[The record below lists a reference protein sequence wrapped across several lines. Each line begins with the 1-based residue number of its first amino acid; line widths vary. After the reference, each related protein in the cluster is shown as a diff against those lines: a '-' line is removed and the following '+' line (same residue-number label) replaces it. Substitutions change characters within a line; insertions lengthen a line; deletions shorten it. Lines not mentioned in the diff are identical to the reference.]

1 MKLSQVEFSLN
12 LYIFRFQDW
21 MKYLQQFLHKTNMSY
36 RISFLCQNLLKMMN
50 LGHDSEA
57 TLIIAL
63 STKSTKACE
72 ETKKNEIVKK

>member
-50 LGHDSEA
+50 LGHESKA
-57 TLIIAL
+57 TLDVAFP
-63 STKSTKACE
+63 TKSTKDRE
-72 ETKKNEIVKK
+72 ETE

>member
-21 MKYLQQFLHKTNMSY
+21 MKYLQQFLHETNMSY
-36 RISFLCQNLLKMMN
+36 RISFFCQNLLKMMN

-72 ETKKNEIVKK
+72 ETN